1 MVTNAGQLPP
11 DELGQDEEDNDENK
25 AEDPLHEDDVEY
37 KPDEP
42 PPKKM
47 KIVYTKEEREKVL
60 KFFSQMVSA
69 VKKPK
74 DSDCKGNHFNSYR
87 SLPEKS

>member
-60 KFFSQMVSA
+60 IRVAKRTTWDGCRRQLERALS
-69 VKKPK
+69 
-74 DSDCKGNHFNSYR
+74 R
-87 SLPEKS
+87 SKRAS

>member
-42 PPKKM
+42 PP
-47 KIVYTKEEREKVL
+47 
-60 KFFSQMVSA
+60 MVSA

-74 DSDCKGNHFNSYR
+74 DSDCKGNHFNSYQNQI
-87 SLPEKS
+87 KSML